1 MPQQTNLNVFP
12 YFDDFDRENQ
22 YYRVLFKPG
31 HPVQARELTT
41 LQSTLQ
47 SQIEQ
52 FGDHFFKEGSVVI
65 PGSINYIDNY
75 YAVEI
80 QENYLGSTV
89 FNYLPYLIGTRIRG
103 SVSGV
108 RAIVVGILDLT
119 NSERG
124 NNTLYVNFLGSDT
137 ATNSL
142 QGFSANEVLIVEDG
156 VFETSTT
163 DEDSS
168 VIIQPNEGFAVTID
182 NNPNSIA
189 SAVHI
194 SEGVYYLRGHFVDV
208 EDQIILLDQYSNNP
222 SYKVGLEVIE
232 NIINSDFDIDINDN
246 AQGFSNY
253 AAPGADRLE
262 IQAILTKIS
271 LDNSTPEL
279 TSNFVQLLEVRN
291 GILQQQINN
300 PNYNIFEKELARRT
314 YDESGDYYVKP
325 PTLIVKETLDDLK
338 GNNGAFKDGQLTYN
352 NNKASDDL
360 GTYVLSPLKALVSGY
375 EIDVVGT
382 TYLDFEKPRTTKLL
396 EDQSVNYVTGPTY
409 TLNRVYGSPSLG
421 ISTSYSLSLRDRRV
435 GSNQTS
441 AAGKEI
447 GLARV
452 YDFALESGS
461 YNTSTPNANEW
472 DIALYDIQTYTEISL
487 NEPITLTIPT
497 YIKGKSS
504 GATGFLRYNASNSG
518 IITAYNTK
526 GSFLVG
532 EKFIFDGIE
541 NTRVSTALTAYS
553 TNEVRSLYGI
563 VGSGSTFTADI
574 KQSILA
580 DVGQVKITAASGGIS
595 TVTSSD
601 FIFTGIAT
609 VGGTVAF
616 SNPGLSINTFS
627 KIETV
632 SQSSITISGVTTVS
646 GVCDGALP
654 TSDINPS
661 DFRILYS
668 NFQSSIDNT
677 LYTTLPKRNIASVDL
692 TDSSLTV
699 RNQYDVTITSNST
712 NTVSAEST
720 ETFLPFDEERYVLI
734 TNSGVTES
742 LSSDKLIFS
751 NGGREITINGL
762 QTSSGTGKLIATLRK
777 TNIKSK
783 VKNRNRIKTVIIDK
797 SKYAYSG
804 VGSTTNNDGLTYG
817 TYPYGTRAQD
827 EDICLLEPDV
837 TALYGV
843 YESNDT
849 SEPEL
854 PNLTLSSII
863 SPTGK
868 TDDLLIGEEFVG
880 STSSAVGVYAEKL
893 NTTKISYVVQN
904 SNRFQVGEVI
914 TFKESGITATVTAFD
929 AGDNNITSN
938 YTFDNGQR
946 NTIYDYARIT
956 RKSNS
961 KEPVRKLKI
970 VYESASFSTS
980 DTGNITTADSYNQ
993 FDYCY
998 IQTVNGIKNT
1008 DIIDI
1013 RPRVSNF
1020 DVTTSSLSPFEF
1032 NARSFNS
1039 SGNSAS
1045 NVLASDESILL
1056 NYSYYLPRIDR
1067 IYLTKDGVF
1076 QLNKGEPADNPQP
1089 PVDIDDA
1096 LNIATITLPAYLCN
1110 INDASLNLSEHKR
1123 YRMKDIHS
1131 LENRIKNLEYYTSL
1145 SLLETDTSNLFIRDV
1160 NGLNRFKSGFFVDDF
1175 STTSAQKKVTIVKN
1189 SIDIE
1194 NSELRPSHYTTE
1206 VDLILGSNS
1215 LIGLGVTS
1223 NPQADLRYVTDL
1235 IGTNVKKSRE
1245 LVTLDYVE
1253 VEEIIQPYATRVES
1267 VSPFRV
1273 GYYGGTINL
1282 TPSSDIWVDTV
1293 RLLANTTEI
1302 STNYIQSESQITA
1315 GELDS
1320 QSGFGPVTWGSWETV
1335 WTGSTKAVD
1344 TRTVNV
1350 GYYII
1355 KEDLETTTK
1364 TGTSTRNGIRKI
1376 TKDEFKNVSL
1386 GDTVLSTEISSY
1398 MRSRNI
1404 EFVAKRL
1411 KPFTRVYSFFN
1422 GVDVNRY
1429 ITPKLLE
1436 ISMISG
1442 TFQVGETV
1450 EAAISVLAST
1460 SGLGVI
1466 QSDPK
1471 ITFRIASANHKY
1483 GPYNAPTDTYLG
1495 NPYNSSQELSSTYSS
1510 TSTVLNIDTFSLSQQ
1525 PQGEFSGF
1533 VQSGMRLRG
1542 QTSGAEATITEVRLI
1557 TDFAGT
1563 VIGSFFIPNP
1573 NVFGNPSFQSGTKLF
1588 RMTSSA
1594 TNSLIDSTI
1603 TSAEEKFYSEGKINR
1618 VQENILSVRTVRTE
1632 TQTVIE
1638 SRTESSTGP
1647 TAVVATTIVGN
1658 TLPPY
1663 VPPAPPVLPEPN
1675 DDGYVPLDENIGSQ
1689 EPENSYP
1696 DPVGP
1701 TDNTTIIDDIPP
1713 VISTDPVVPV
1723 PDPKDKKKANK
1734 NARTSYVNLPNG
1746 TSLPYTQI
1754 KYKGKWVT
1762 GPELIKKIGSKKA
1775 QQEFKKVGTK
1785 ITSFEKQNSFLSTT
1799 LKETKVAKGVVPTRE
1814 NTQFSTQ
1821 ANKNLAEELR
1831 KSKLVKDI
1839 KVAGPG
1845 GFKATVPN
1853 SIVIPPS
1860 NRSNG
1865 SNSTMSNPN
1874 PPTPMGSGAAPMSSS
1889 GGNMGMGMSDI
1900 NLKSNIRPIDNAL
1913 NRLINLV
1920 I

>member
-31 HPVQARELTT
+31 YPVQARELTT

-52 FGDHFFKEGSVVI
+52 LGDHFFKEGSVVI
-65 PGSINYIDNY
+65 PGNINYVDNY
-75 YAVEI
+75 YAVEL
-80 QENYLGSTV
+80 QENYLGSAV
-89 FNYLPYLIGTRIRG
+89 LDYLPYLIGARIRG
-103 SVSGV
+103 SSSGV
-108 RAIVVGILDLT
+108 RAQVVGILDLT

-142 QGFSANEVLIVEDG
+142 QGFAADEILIVEDG
-156 VFETSTT
+156 IFETSTIN
-163 DEDSS
+163 EDNS
-168 VIIQPNEGFAVTID
+168 VIIQPGDGFALTIGG
-182 NNPNSIA
+182 NPNSIA
-189 SAVHI
+189 SSAHI
-194 SEGVYYLRGHFVDV
+194 SNGVYYLRGHFVDV
-208 EDQIILLDQYSNNP
+208 EEQSILLDQYGNKP
-222 SYKVGLEVIE
+222 SYKVGLEVTETIV
-232 NIINSDFDIDINDN
+232 NSDFDIDINDN

-253 AAPGADRLE
+253 AAPGADRLQ
-262 IQAILTKIS
+262 IQAILTKIP
-271 LDNSTPEL
+271 LDNTSSEL

-291 GILQQQINN
+291 GILQQQITN
-300 PNYNIFEKELARRT
+300 PDYNIFEKELARRT
-314 YDESGDYYVKP
+314 YDESGNYYVKP
-325 PTLIVKETLDDLK
+325 PTLVVNETLDDLK
-338 GNNGAFKDGQLTYN
+338 GNNGVFRDGQLTYN
-352 NNKASDDL
+352 NNKASDEL
-360 GTYVLSPLKALVSGY
+360 GTYVISPLKAFVSGY

-421 ISTSYSLSLRDRRV
+421 ISTSYALSLRDRRV

-487 NEPITLTIPT
+487 NEPITLTTPT

-574 KQSILA
+574 KQSVLA
-580 DVGQVKITAASGGIS
+580 NVGQVKITATGGGIS

-616 SNPGLSINTFS
+616 SNPGLSVNTFA

-632 SQSSITISGVTTVS
+632 SQSSITISDVTTVS
-646 GVCDGALP
+646 GVCDGGLP

-661 DFRILYS
+661 DFRVLYS

-699 RNQYDVTITSNST
+699 RNQYNVTITTNST

-742 LSSDKLIFS
+742 LSSDKLVFS
-751 NGGREITINGL
+751 NGGRELTINGL
-762 QTSSGTGKLIATLRK
+762 QTTSGTGRLIATLRK

-783 VKNRNRIKTVIIDK
+783 VKNKNRVKTIVVDK

-804 VGSTTNNDGLTYG
+804 VGATTNNDGLTYG
-817 TYPYGTRAQD
+817 TYPYGTRVQD

-837 TALYGV
+837 TILYGI

-868 TDDLLIGEEFVG
+868 TDDLLVGEEFVG

-893 NTTKISYVVQN
+893 NATKISYVVLN
-904 SNRFQVGEVI
+904 SNRFQVGEII

-929 AGDNNITSN
+929 AGDNNITAN

-946 NTIYDYARIT
+946 NTIYDYSRIT

-993 FDYCY
+993 FDYCD
-998 IQTVNGIKNT
+998 IPSVNGIRNT
-1008 DIIDI
+1008 DILDI

-1020 DVTTSSLSPFEF
+1020 AVTTSALSPFEF
-1032 NARSFNS
+1032 NARSFTS

-1056 NYSYYLPRIDR
+1056 NYSYYLPRIDK

-1110 INDASLNLSEHKR
+1110 VNDASLNLAEHKR

-1206 VDLILGSNS
+1206 VDLIIGSNS
-1215 LIGLGVTS
+1215 LIGLGITA

-1235 IGTNVKKSRE
+1235 NGTNIAKSKE
-1245 LVTLDYVE
+1245 LVTLNYVE
-1253 VEEIIQPYATRVES
+1253 VEEIVQPYATRIES

-1282 TPSSDIWVDTV
+1282 IPSSDVWVDTV

-1315 GELDS
+1315 AELDS

-1364 TGTSTRNGIRKI
+1364 TGTSTRTGVRKI

-1411 KPFTRVYSFFN
+1411 KPITRVYSFFN

-1450 EAAISVLAST
+1450 EGTIVSSST

-1471 ITFRIASANHKY
+1471 ITFRVATANHRY
-1483 GPYNAPTDTYLG
+1483 GPYNSPTDISQS
-1495 NPYNSSQELSSTYSS
+1495 NPYNVAETLPSEYSS

-1533 VQSGMRLRG
+1533 VQSGMKLRG
-1542 QTSGAEATITEVRLI
+1542 QTSGAEATVTQVRLV
-1557 TDFAGT
+1557 TDRNG
-1563 VIGSFFIPNP
+1563 VVMGSFFIPNP
-1573 NVFGNPSFQSGTKLF
+1573 NVFGNPTFQTGTKLF
-1588 RMTSSA
+1588 RMTSSS

-1618 VQENILSVRTVRTE
+1618 VQENVLSVRTVRTE

-1638 SRTESSTGP
+1638 SKVESSTGP
-1647 TAVVATTIVGN
+1647 TAVVSTTIVGN

-1663 VPPAPPVLPEPN
+1663 VPPAPPVLPTPN
-1675 DDGYVPLDENIGSQ
+1675 DDGIVPLSEDLDSKEPITNYP
-1689 EPENSYP
+1689 EPEPPIDTPIESPEPINSLP
-1696 DPVGP
+1696 EPLP
-1701 TDNTTIIDDIPP
+1701 ETNTPK
-1713 VISTDPVVPV
+1713 
-1723 PDPKDKKKANK
+1723 DPKKNK
-1734 NARTSYVNLPNG
+1734 NVRTSYTNVDGVSTPF
-1746 TSLPYTQI
+1746 TQV
-1754 KYKGKWVT
+1754 KYKGKWYT
-1762 GPELIKKIGSKKA
+1762 GPELIKKIGKKA
-1775 QQEFKKVGTK
+1775 AASEFRKNNVKLTELDK
-1785 ITSFEKQNSFLSTT
+1785 NPIYAALS
-1799 LKETKVAKGVVPTRE
+1799 LNNKETKVAKGTVFTLQ
-1814 NTQFSTQ
+1814 NTLPGTPERAQ
-1821 ANKNLAEELR
+1821 AELLR
-1831 KSKLVKDI
+1831 KNKLTGQQKI
-1839 KVAGPG
+1839 KQGST
-1845 GFKATVPN
+1845 GFKATALGVVKVPAIKN
-1853 SIVIPPS
+1853 K
-1860 NRSNG
+1860 G
-1865 SNSTMSNPN
+1865 SNSTRTN
-1874 PPTPMGSGAAPMSSS
+1874 PPPAPPTQQQQQQQKQQQ
-1889 GGNMGMGMSDI
+1889 NK
-1900 NLKSNIRPIDNAL
+1900 NKR
-1913 NRLINLV
+1913 R
-1920 I
+1920 